1 MKKSMAAMEFIS
13 IAIRR
18 SIATIM
24 SISNPF
30 ISEPTMA
37 KTEQPYFENKWMEI
51 ASTPS
56 DHFITPFVTQV
67 MENVGSWEVD
77 ESWMIVRTQD
87 DNLKTSEHH
96 FMSKAEAEAFCEES
110 VADGLSVVCY
120 DNESMGTFNYA
131 MTADG

>member
-1 MKKSMAAMEFIS
+1 M
-13 IAIRR
+13 
-18 SIATIM
+18 
-24 SISNPF
+24 N
-30 ISEPTMA
+30 

-67 MENVGSWEVD
+67 MEKVGSWEVD

-87 DNLKTSEHH
+87 ENFKTSERH

-110 VADGLSVVCY
+110 VADGLSVICY

-131 MTADG
+131 MTIDG